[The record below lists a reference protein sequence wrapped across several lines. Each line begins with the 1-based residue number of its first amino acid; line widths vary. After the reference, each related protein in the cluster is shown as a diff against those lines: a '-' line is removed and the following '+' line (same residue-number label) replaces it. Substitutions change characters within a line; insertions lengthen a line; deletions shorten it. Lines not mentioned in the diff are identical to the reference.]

1 MNNKPD
7 VALSDAEWAIV
18 QKILQTYL
26 RDHQVWAFGSRTT
39 GRHHPFSDLDLA
51 IVGDQALSFS
61 TVGDLRQAFDES
73 DLPWKVDIIDWYD
86 IGDDFRR
93 IINSHKIRLQ

>member
-1 MNNKPD
+1 MSDKPA

-26 RDHQVWAFGSRTT
+26 PGCSVWAFGSRTT
-39 GRHHPFSDLDLA
+39 GRHHRFSDLDIA
-51 IVGDQALSFS
+51 IIGGPALSFS
-61 TVGDLRQAFDES
+61 AVAALREAFDES
-73 DLPWKVDIIDWYD
+73 DLPWKVDIVDWHD

-93 IINSHKIRLQ
+93 IIDAHKVRLQ

>member
-26 RDHQVWAFGSRTT
+26 LSYQVWAFGSRTT
-39 GRHHPFSDLDLA
+39 GRYHPFSDLDLA
-51 IVGDQALSFS
+51 IVGDKALSFS
-61 TVGDLRQAFDES
+61 TIGDLR
-73 DLPWKVDIIDWYD
+73 
-86 IGDDFRR
+86 
-93 IINSHKIRLQ
+93 